1 MTGGLCQTGRA
12 ILAVCVTATV
22 LVRAECATAQ
32 VTDIKEFAAQR
43 AERKKAASDGKVP
56 LPGTPDLTRLE
67 ARLSEKGVPTDAPI
81 YIRIF
86 KAESE
91 LEIWT
96 GDEAGNYALFATYPI
111 CFWSGTLGPKLK
123 EGDRQAPEGFYT
135 VALQQTRHSG
145 RWPQSLDLEFPN
157 PFDQV
162 SQRNGSAILIHG
174 GCASIGCFAMTN
186 AVNLE
191 VHKLTV
197 TALEAGQP
205 YVPIHVFPFRMTEQN
220 LAAFADSE
228 WSGFWR
234 NLKEGYD
241 LFERTH
247 RPPRVTVCGTRYGFE
262 AASRLEGA
270 NPGPIR
276 VCPETAQMI
285 ADLSHINTRVAEE
298 KTETAPAKVASL
310 IGPAS
315 YLGGPA
321 VAAAGTIANKLAEDY
336 EQQIAPATAH
346 AGVSPLLTRSLPCSL
361 ALPSCRRYAA
371 LREQLAQKAS
381 LRLEE
386 PEREKASAPKKKS
399 AKKKKS
405 SGRRYSEYRG
415 EELEYRGSV
424 REYGRSEDRQWRE
437 FRSSRYE

>member
-1 MTGGLCQTGRA
+1 MGRA
-12 ILAVCVTATV
+12 ILAVCITAVV
-22 LVRAECATAQ
+22 LVRAEGATAQ
-32 VTDIKEFAAQR
+32 IGDIKDFAAQR
-43 AERKKAASDGKVP
+43 AERKKAASDGKIP
-56 LPGTPDLTRLE
+56 LPGTPDLARLE
-67 ARLSEKGVPTDAPI
+67 ARLTEKGVPTDAPI
-81 YIRIF
+81 VIRIF

-135 VALQQTRHSG
+135 VTLPQTAHQGRH
-145 RWPQSLDLEFPN
+145 PKSLDLEFPN

-197 TALEAGQP
+197 AALEAGQP
-205 YVPIHVFPFRMTEQN
+205 YVPVHVFPFRMTEQN
-220 LAAFADSE
+220 LAAYASSE

-241 LFERTH
+241 LFERTQ

-276 VCPETAQMI
+276 VCPDTAQMI

-298 KTETAPAKVASL
+298 KVEVAPAKVASI

-315 YLGGPA
+315 YLGGPTA
-321 VAAAGTIANKLAEDY
+321 AAAGTIANKLAENY
-336 EQQIAPATAH
+336 EQQVAPTKAH
-346 AGVSPLLTRSLPCSL
+346 PGVSPLLTRSLPCSL

-381 LRLEE
+381 LRLDE
-386 PEREKASAPKKKS
+386 PERQKASAPKKKS
-399 AKKKKS
+399 VNKRKS

-415 EELEYRGSV
+415 EV
-424 REYGRSEDRQWRE
+424 REYGSSARYTGEDRQWRE
-437 FRSSRYE
+437 FRSSRY